1 MIKRLSNWLS
11 AKPEKTRLLLYF
23 GLYYIYWFLMWFLWD
38 SIIMKENHSL
48 RYYLLY
54 GLWMAIGWLAFNK
67 WSLIKSV
74 FSKHGKP

>member
-1 MIKRLSNWLS
+1 MIKGLSNWLS
-11 AKPEKTRLLLYF
+11 AKPEKTRLLLYS

-54 GLWMAIGWLAFNK
+54 GLWMSIGWLVFNK

-74 FSKHGKP
+74 FSKQGKS